1 MPQYWLK
8 PLGTTQPKPD
18 PVPDDW
24 VSARGLE
31 DFELTTG
38 PATIKA
44 PPQIGRGDRVLLH
57 AVIHSRVFAEGE
69 ILGNP
74 RWRPNLPGGDRWP
87 WVYPCRIDSWVPLVK
102 DGPRTADIAPK
113 KALGRVQQGGEY
125 ALLDKSQYEAILNA
139 LLASPRAHTR
149 AQDDE

>member
-1 MPQYWLK
+1 
-8 PLGTTQPKPD
+8 
-18 PVPDDW
+18 
-24 VSARGLE
+24 VSN
-31 DFELTTG
+31 
-38 PATIKA
+38 
-44 PPQIGRGDRVLLH
+44 GRGDRRRARLQTKRQSARGLH

-74 RWRPNLPGGDRWP
+74 RWQPNLPGGDRWP
-87 WVYPCRIDSWVPLVK
+87 WVYPCRIDAWVPLVK

-125 ALLDKSQYEAILNA
+125 ALLNKSQYEAILNA
-139 LLASPRAHTR
+139 LLASPSAHTR